1 MILVP
6 LAPFKLAYWDAKDPS
21 ILQSRMFETEADA
34 RKAAEALSGPW
45 LLMQNLATPITSPQY
60 EWKLLPGGWA
70 TPYSLGTKS
79 FGFLDKHAKEIG
91 IVLGTVIALSLLS
104 SEE

>member
-21 ILQSRMFETEADA
+21 VLQSRMFETEKHA
-34 RKAAEALSGPW
+34 REEAAKLDGPW
-45 LLMQNLATPITSPQY
+45 LLMQNIATPITAPEYS
-60 EWKLLPGGWA
+60 WKLLPGGWA

-79 FGFLDKHAKEIG
+79 YGFLDKHAKEIG
-91 IVLGTVIALSLLS
+91 IVLGTLFVLTMISA
-104 SEE
+104 ED